1 MKNIIKSSI
10 SRATN
15 LNSLMKFNVKRSV
28 DFFSWIVLLLLF
40 FQISQI
46 MWKSFTPEPIIEKIK
61 IPEYMHQKSMKN
73 EGSIRSI
80 DSRNITN
87 QNLFGASEDKK
98 NKAFDETAQELEILS
113 NVKETSLNLKIK
125 GIIHDAMSS
134 ESLALIS
141 RSEEDAKVFKINDTV
156 VQGTRLHSIYADRVI
171 LDNRNDLESL
181 KLPKEEVPTSITKI
195 IDNDIKPLNQFGAE
209 LADTIRPTPYF
220 KSGKQAG
227 YRVYPGNDRKK
238 FMSLGLMSGDLIT
251 SVNGMV
257 LNDPQKAMM
266 IFQDIEKES
275 QVTLIIMRNNESI
288 ELKINSDQ
296 FNEQT

>member
-10 SRATN
+10 SRATD
-15 LNSLMKFNVKRSV
+15 LKSLMKFNVKKNV
-28 DFFSWIVLLLLF
+28 DFFSWIVLLLLC

-46 MWKSFTPEPIIEKIK
+46 MWKSITPEPIIEKIK
-61 IPEYMHQKSMKN
+61 IPENMHQKSMKN

-80 DSRNITN
+80 DSSNIIN
-87 QNLFGASEDKK
+87 QNLFGASEEKK
-98 NKAFDETAQELEILS
+98 NRAFDKTAQELKMLS

-125 GIIHDAMSS
+125 GIIHDAMNS

-141 RSEEDAKVFKINDTV
+141 RSEEEAKVFKINDTV

-195 IDNDIKPLNQFGAE
+195 IDNNIKPLNQFGAE

-220 KSGKQAG
+220 TSGKQAG

-251 SVNGMV
+251 SVNGMA

-266 IFQDIEKES
+266 IFQGIEKES

>member
-28 DFFSWIVLLLLF
+28 DFFSWIVLLLLC

-46 MWKSFTPEPIIEKIK
+46 MWKSFTPEPTIEKIK
-61 IPEYMHQKSMKN
+61 IPENMHQKLMKN

-80 DSRNITN
+80 DSRNIIN

-98 NKAFDETAQELEILS
+98 NKAFDETAKELKMLS

-125 GIIHDAMSS
+125 GIIHDATSS

-141 RSEEDAKVFKINDTV
+141 RSEEEAKVFKINDTV

-181 KLPKEEVPTSITKI
+181 KLPKEEVPTSIIKV

-275 QVTLIIMRNNESI
+275 QVTLSIVRNNESI

>member
-10 SRATN
+10 SRAMN

-28 DFFSWIVLLLLF
+28 DFFSWIVLLLLC

-46 MWKSFTPEPIIEKIK
+46 MWKSFTPVPIIKKIK
-61 IPEYMHQKSMKN
+61 IPENMHQKSMKN

-80 DSRNITN
+80 DSRNIIN

-98 NKAFDETAQELEILS
+98 NKAFDETAQELEMLS

-141 RSEEDAKVFKINDTV
+141 RSEEEAKVFKINDTV
-156 VQGTRLHSIYADRVI
+156 VQGTRLHSIYADRII

-181 KLPKEEVPTSITKI
+181 KLTKEEAPTSITKI

-238 FMSLGLMSGDLIT
+238 FMSLGLLSGDLIT
-251 SVNGMV
+251 SVNGMI

-275 QVTLIIMRNNESI
+275 QVTLTITRNNESI

>member
-15 LNSLMKFNVKRSV
+15 FNSLMKFNVKRSV
-28 DFFSWIVLLLLF
+28 DFFSWIVLLLLC

-46 MWKSFTPEPIIEKIK
+46 MWKSITPEPIIEKIK
-61 IPEYMHQKSMKN
+61 IPENMHQKSMKN

-80 DSRNITN
+80 DSRNIIN

-98 NKAFDETAQELEILS
+98 NKAFDETAQELEMLS

-125 GIIHDAMSS
+125 GIIHDAMNS
-134 ESLALIS
+134 ESVALIS
-141 RSEEDAKVFKINDTV
+141 RSEEEAKVFKINDTV

-195 IDNDIKPLNQFGAE
+195 IDNNIKPLNQFGAE

-220 KSGKQAG
+220 TSGKQAG

-251 SVNGMV
+251 SVNGMA

-266 IFQDIEKES
+266 IFQGIEKES

>member
-15 LNSLMKFNVKRSV
+15 FISLMKFNVKRSV
-28 DFFSWIVLLLLF
+28 DFFSWIVLLLLC
-40 FQISQI
+40 FQVSQI
-46 MWKSFTPEPIIEKIK
+46 IWKSFTPDPIIEKIK
-61 IPEYMHQKSMKN
+61 IPANMHQKSMKN

-80 DSRNITN
+80 DSRNIIN

-98 NKAFDETAQELEILS
+98 NKAFDETAQELEMLS

-141 RSEEDAKVFKINDTV
+141 RSEEEAKVFKINDTV

-209 LADTIRPTPYF
+209 LVDTIRPTPYF

-251 SVNGMV
+251 SVNGMA

-266 IFQDIEKES
+266 IFQGIEKES

>member
-10 SRATN
+10 SRAMN

-28 DFFSWIVLLLLF
+28 DFFSWIVLLLLC

-46 MWKSFTPEPIIEKIK
+46 MWKSFTPVPIIKKIK
-61 IPEYMHQKSMKN
+61 IPENMHQKSMN
-73 EGSIRSI
+73 DEGSIRSI
-80 DSRNITN
+80 DSRNIIN

-98 NKAFDETAQELEILS
+98 NKAFDETAQELEMLS

-125 GIIHDAMSS
+125 GIIHDAISS

-141 RSEEDAKVFKINDTV
+141 RGEEEAKVFKINDTV
-156 VQGTRLHSIYADRVI
+156 VQGTRLHSIYADRII

-181 KLPKEEVPTSITKI
+181 KLPKEEAPTSITKI

-238 FMSLGLMSGDLIT
+238 FMSLGLLSGDLIT
-251 SVNGMV
+251 SVNGMI

-275 QVTLIIMRNNESI
+275 QVTLTITRNNESI

>member
-10 SRATN
+10 SRDMN
-15 LNSLMKFNVKRSV
+15 LNTLMNFNVERSA
-28 DFFSWIVLLLLF
+28 DFFSWIVLFLLY

-46 MWKSFTPEPIIEKIK
+46 LWKSFTPEPIIEKIK
-61 IPEYMHQKSMKN
+61 IPENMHQKSMDN
-73 EGSIRSI
+73 LGVIRTI
-80 DSRNITN
+80 DSSNIIN
-87 QNLFGASEDKK
+87 QNLFGASEEKQ
-98 NKAFDETAQELEILS
+98 NNVFDETAQELEMLS
-113 NVKETSLNLKIK
+113 NVKETSLNLKLK

-141 RSEEDAKVFKINDTV
+141 RSEEEAKVFKNNDTV

-195 IDNDIKPLNQFGAE
+195 IDNDIKPLNQFGVK

-220 KSGKQAG
+220 KSGKQTG

-266 IFQDIEKES
+266 IFQDIKKES
-275 QVTLIIMRNNESI
+275 QVILSIMRNNESI

-296 FNEQT
+296 FNE

>member
-10 SRATN
+10 SRAMN

-28 DFFSWIVLLLLF
+28 DFFSWIVLLLLC

-46 MWKSFTPEPIIEKIK
+46 MWKSITPEPIIKKIK
-61 IPEYMHQKSMKN
+61 IPENMHQKSMKN
-73 EGSIRSI
+73 KGSIRNI
-80 DSRNITN
+80 DSRNIIN

-98 NKAFDETAQELEILS
+98 NKAFDETAQELEMLS

-134 ESLALIS
+134 ESIALIS
-141 RSEEDAKVFKINDTV
+141 RSEEEAKVFKINDTV
-156 VQGTRLHSIYADRVI
+156 VQGTRLHSIYADRII

-181 KLPKEEVPTSITKI
+181 KLPKEEAPTSITKI

-238 FMSLGLMSGDLIT
+238 FMSLGLLSGDLIT
-251 SVNGMV
+251 SVNGMI

-275 QVTLIIMRNNESI
+275 QVTLTITRNNESI

>member
-1 MKNIIKSSI
+1 MKNIIKSTI

-15 LNSLMKFNVKRSV
+15 LKSLMKFNVKKSV
-28 DFFSWIVLLLLF
+28 DFFSWIVLLLLC

-141 RSEEDAKVFKINDTV
+141 RSEEEAKVFKINDTV

-275 QVTLIIMRNNESI
+275 QVTLTIMRNNESI

>member
-28 DFFSWIVLLLLF
+28 DFFSWIVLLLLC

-46 MWKSFTPEPIIEKIK
+46 MWKSITPEPIIEKIK
-61 IPEYMHQKSMKN
+61 IPENMHQKSMKN

-80 DSRNITN
+80 DSRNIIN

-98 NKAFDETAQELEILS
+98 NKAFDETAQELEMLS

-141 RSEEDAKVFKINDTV
+141 RSEEEAKVFKINDTV

-275 QVTLIIMRNNESI
+275 QVTLTIMRNNESI

>member
-10 SRATN
+10 SRAMN

-28 DFFSWIVLLLLF
+28 DFFSWIVLLLLC

-46 MWKSFTPEPIIEKIK
+46 MWKSITPEPIIKKIK
-61 IPEYMHQKSMKN
+61 IPENMHQKSMKN

-80 DSRNITN
+80 DSRNIIN

-98 NKAFDETAQELEILS
+98 NKAFDETAQELEMLS

-141 RSEEDAKVFKINDTV
+141 RSEEEAKVFKINDTV
-156 VQGTRLHSIYADRVI
+156 VQGTRLHSIYADRII

-181 KLPKEEVPTSITKI
+181 KLPKDEAPTSITKI

-238 FMSLGLMSGDLIT
+238 FMSLGLLSGDLIT
-251 SVNGMV
+251 SVNGMI

-275 QVTLIIMRNNESI
+275 QVTLTIVRNNESI
-288 ELKINSDQ
+288 KLKINSDQ

>member
-15 LNSLMKFNVKRSV
+15 LKSLMKFNVKKSV
-28 DFFSWIVLLLLF
+28 DFFSWIVLLLLC

-80 DSRNITN
+80 DSRNIIN

-98 NKAFDETAQELEILS
+98 NKAFDETAQELEMLS

-141 RSEEDAKVFKINDTV
+141 RSEEEAKVFKINDTV

-275 QVTLIIMRNNESI
+275 QVTLTIMRNNESI

>member
-1 MKNIIKSSI
+1 M
-10 SRATN
+10 
-15 LNSLMKFNVKRSV
+15 
-28 DFFSWIVLLLLF
+28 DFFSWIVLLLLC

-46 MWKSFTPEPIIEKIK
+46 MWKSITPEPIIEKIK
-61 IPEYMHQKSMKN
+61 IPENMHQKSMKN

-80 DSRNITN
+80 DSRNIIN

-98 NKAFDETAQELEILS
+98 NKAFDETAQELEMLS

-141 RSEEDAKVFKINDTV
+141 RSEEEAKVFKINDTV

-195 IDNDIKPLNQFGAE
+195 IDNNIKPLNQFGAE
-209 LADTIRPTPYF
+209 LADTIKPTPYF
-220 KSGKQAG
+220 TSGKQAG

-275 QVTLIIMRNNESI
+275 QVTLTIMRNNESI

>member
-10 SRATN
+10 SRAMN

-28 DFFSWIVLLLLF
+28 DFFSWIVLLLLC

-46 MWKSFTPEPIIEKIK
+46 MWKSITPEPIIKKIK
-61 IPEYMHQKSMKN
+61 IPENMHQKSMKN

-80 DSRNITN
+80 DSRNIIN

-98 NKAFDETAQELEILS
+98 NKAFDETAQELEMLS

-141 RSEEDAKVFKINDTV
+141 RSEEEAKVFKINDTV
-156 VQGTRLHSIYADRVI
+156 VQGTRLHSIYADRII

-181 KLPKEEVPTSITKI
+181 KLPKDEAPTSITKI

-266 IFQDIEKES
+266 IFQDIKKES
-275 QVTLIIMRNNESI
+275 QVILSIMRNNESI

-296 FNEQT
+296 FNE